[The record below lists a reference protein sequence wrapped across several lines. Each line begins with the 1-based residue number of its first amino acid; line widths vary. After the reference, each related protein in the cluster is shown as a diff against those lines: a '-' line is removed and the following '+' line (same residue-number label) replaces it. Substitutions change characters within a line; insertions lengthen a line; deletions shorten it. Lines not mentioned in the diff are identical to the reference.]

1 MAFLSDAIH
10 LGDTL
15 DEAVLDVL
23 ADFIC
28 GDDTDHYPTYRS
40 SSYLTRFFRGLQIN
54 ATHDGSTRKWW
65 TLEVLKNLQPSDQE
79 KVVLRLVDLR
89 EYKADRAALKLA
101 VQSMNN
107 LLAIDNFK
115 IGFDNAKP
123 ILLRADPISFDEDEF
138 TRPASKDESEFLY
151 KQFSDDIKITD
162 LGLDTVIT
170 PYLQER
176 IDEIQASPKHKTPL
190 AAIFLLGSTLEGI
203 LLATAI
209 KDPTKFMKA
218 AAAPKDK
225 AGKVVKIY
233 DWKLYALIDVACE
246 VNLLN
251 HDVKK
256 FSHVLRDF
264 RNYIHP
270 YTQMSQDFH
279 PDQRTVDIC
288 WQVFKAAFEQLK
300 ENS

>member
-1 MAFLSDAIH
+1 MAVQEAIH
-10 LGDTL
+10 LGSLLDDSTL
-15 DEAVLDVL
+15 DSL

-28 GDDTDHYPTYRS
+28 GDSEERFPLYRRGVD
-40 SSYLTRFFRGLQIN
+40 LTRFFQGLKIN
-54 ATHDGSTRKWW
+54 ATHDGSTRKTW
-65 TLEVLKNLQPSDQE
+65 TFEILKQLQPSDLE

-89 EYKADRAALKLA
+89 EYKVDRKVLKLA
-101 VQSMNN
+101 VQSMNGI
-107 LLAIDNFK
+107 LAIDNFK
-115 IGFDNAKP
+115 VGFNGAQP

-138 TRPASKDESEFLY
+138 TKPVAEDESDFLG
-151 KQFSDDIKITD
+151 KQFSDDIKIAD
-162 LGLDTVIT
+162 LGLDAVIT

-176 IDEIQASPKHKTPL
+176 IDEIQATPKHKAPL
-190 AAIFLLGSTLEGI
+190 GTIFLLGSTLEGI
-203 LLATAI
+203 LLATAV
-209 KDPTKFMKA
+209 KDQAKFMKA
-218 AAAPKDK
+218 SATPKDK
-225 AGKVVKIY
+225 TGKAIKIY

-246 VNLLN
+246 VKLLGQ
-251 HDVKK
+251 DVKK

-270 YTQMSQDFH
+270 YEQMSQDFH